1 MCDCCVDW
9 TMWRYNSRSLSKKI
23 WFFSPNDTEHANYS
37 GFPHTLYSTHLQ
49 SRYNLFPAPKW
60 NVDVRALCVLIIY
73 ANLCKIVC
81 DRCSA
86 TVSDKLRRVD
96 LSPLSTHKENVSLVH
111 IFPLKKRRLQEKHS
125 PDRTI
130 FKKEKWICKL
140 TFLKKKNRK
149 KKKWRM
155 NECKK
160 KLSLYCILYST
171 ASQWAN
177 DYWNFVY
184 RIRHLRIS
192 SSSSAHTQNTFW
204 EFCCNF
210 ARVCVKLRKRWVP
223 YAQPQAD
230 FRQFFFITFF
240 FYFANQFFSVSKKF
254 HFFCLIL
261 LLFCL
266 VLLKQKVIGGR

>member
-1 MCDCCVDW
+1 
-9 TMWRYNSRSLSKKI
+9 
-23 WFFSPNDTEHANYS
+23 
-37 GFPHTLYSTHLQ
+37 
-49 SRYNLFPAPKW
+49 
-60 NVDVRALCVLIIY
+60 
-73 ANLCKIVC
+73 
-81 DRCSA
+81 
-86 TVSDKLRRVD
+86 
-96 LSPLSTHKENVSLVH
+96 
-111 IFPLKKRRLQEKHS
+111 
-125 PDRTI
+125 
-130 FKKEKWICKL
+130 
-140 TFLKKKNRK
+140 
-149 KKKWRM
+149 M

-254 HFFCLIL
+254 HFFLSYSAAFLSCTVETKSNWRALSFFFFKKNGKQLQIRVLCKCLVRPARLSMVVFFFHWKKNKNLMINSSL
-261 LLFCL
+261 LLCYFVILIRDECQ
-266 VLLKQKVIGGR
+266 VHWMGLKVEFLIDNKIDQK